1 MDEMRTMKRLTLALA
16 LLMLAAT
23 ATGKEA
29 VPFIENDYA
38 TALSKAKTKN
48 LPIFVEAWAP
58 W

>member
-1 MDEMRTMKRLTLALA
+1 MKRLTLALT
-16 LLMLAAT
+16 LLALAAT
-23 ATGKEA
+23 AQAKET

-38 TALSKAKTKN
+38 TALSRARAKN